1 MDDREIQLEHMTWPE
16 VERAVAEGWRTA
28 VFACGAVEQHG
39 PHLPLFMDAEH
50 GTALAV
56 AVARRLGHTLVAP
69 TVRVGCSEHHMD
81 FPGTLTLARDTF
93 QAVVRDYVSSLARH
107 GFDRVLVLP
116 SHGGNFRPLAEA
128 LPELRRVAGEESS
141 APGGTTEVRAY
152 TDFRGFLDV
161 WKRAVESAGGA
172 PEQVGGHADLA
183 ETSIMALL
191 HPELVREDHAEAG
204 YTGPTDA
211 ALLERIFRDGFRSV
225 TPVGVLGDP
234 RGMTPGIGRRC
245 IEEAARHLAT
255 FFDSPED
262 A

>member
-1 MDDREIQLEHMTWPE
+1 MHDREIQLERMTWPE
-16 VERAVAEGWRTA
+16 VERALAEGWRSA

-56 AVARRLGHTLVAP
+56 AVARRLGGTLVAP

-81 FPGTLTLARDTF
+81 FPGTLTLTRDTF
-93 QAVVRDYVSSLARH
+93 QAVVRDHVSSLARH
-107 GFDRVLVLP
+107 GFARVLVLP
-116 SHGGNFRPLAEA
+116 SHGGNFRPLAEV
-128 LPELRRVAGEESS
+128 LPDLRGVAADVST

-161 WKRAVESAGGA
+161 WRRAVASAGGP
-172 PEQVGGHADLA
+172 PERVGGHADLA
-183 ETSIMALL
+183 EASIMTVL
-191 HPELVREDHAEAG
+191 HPELVREERAEAG
-204 YTGPTDA
+204 YTGATDD

-225 TPVGVLGDP
+225 TPIGVLGDP
-234 RGMTPGIGRRC
+234 RGMTPEIGRRC
-245 IEEAARHLAT
+245 IQEAARHLAT
-255 FFDSPED
+255 FFDGPED